1 MLTLEMSNSG
11 MSSGFGGQL
20 SRNDARFI
28 TNDMVPET
36 PQRATNNKTENL
48 FIFLFFNGLCEE
60 NVDTS
65 RQLPHIYNVHLLHKS
80 LVIDKNKH
88 DVLQSVLRIWTS

>member
-1 MLTLEMSNSG
+1 MSNSG

-36 PQRATNNKTENL
+36 PQRATNKRTENL
-48 FIFLFFNGLCEE
+48 FIFFCFLIGLCEE

-65 RQLPHIYNVHLLHKS
+65 RPLPHIYNVHLLHKS